1 MYDPSDSAVGEGV
14 REPACGSGLAVR
26 CPRGKAGLSAQ
37 VSAGGRVY
45 ATRCEKAR
53 GFPVGCL
60 PSSQLSSL
68 QHLHLILYS
77 DT

>member
-26 CPRGKAGLSAQ
+26 CPRGKAGL
-37 VSAGGRVY
+37 SAGGRVY